1 MLNDKL
7 LLSEPICN
15 LNTKADDDTGSDK
28 RISGNFFV
36 SAFIKGKTWLET

>member
-15 LNTKADDDTGSDK
+15 LNTNADDDTGSDQ
-28 RISGNFFV
+28 RISG
-36 SAFIKGKTWLET
+36 KKRKKLG